1 MFYRE
6 WIGCFRGHEKHI
18 SVLCRHILIFTQEC
32 IVSSDIYV
40 IAADKIVDGIG
51 NSHET
56 DSVRRALQSAS
67 FKTAEFYVAPLSLPW
82 DATLPPGCLRS
93 ACSPLEAV
101 LIFKELLATNK
112 AQAMVLSG
120 RDFIRSGYEK
130 SQRNKFMEIYGE
142 GETPLTGYTKL
153 APAFIESLGISREEF
168 RTVCGHIF
176 ENYLRTYRGLHP
188 DAVPP
193 ADTWFEP
200 VTEFFRGVDCANP
213 SVDFSGCAVFCNSE
227 VADYFAVPESSRIR
241 VTGCSL
247 YKSGE
252 DGLDGIGDIIA
263 YSHLEKAYDAA
274 CEEAGVDFT
283 KRFLANEALLEVYT
297 CYPIA
302 PLAFLLKSR
311 LVADVSEIPEFLD
324 SHEITITGGLNL
336 SKAPWNNTTLSNL
349 VTMIHRLRERT
360 TPNLGGIHGNGSLG
374 YQQGFMI
381 LERHG

>member
-1 MFYRE
+1 M
-6 WIGCFRGHEKHI
+6 
-18 SVLCRHILIFTQEC
+18 
-32 IVSSDIYV
+32 SSDIYI
-40 IAADKIVDGIG
+40 IAADKIVDGVG
-51 NSHET
+51 DSRET
-56 DSVRRALQSAS
+56 DGVRRALQRSS
-67 FKTAEFYVAPLSLPW
+67 LKTAEFEVAPLSLPW
-82 DATLPPGCLRS
+82 NATLPPGCLRS

-101 LIFKELLATNK
+101 LIFKELLSANE

-130 SQRNKFMEIYGE
+130 SRRNKFMEIYGE

-153 APAFIESLGISREEF
+153 APAFIESIGISREEF

-176 ENYLRTYRGLHP
+176 ENYLRTYRSIHP
-188 DAVPP
+188 DAALPTV
-193 ADTWFEP
+193 TWFEP

-213 SVDFSGCAVFCNSE
+213 SVDFTGCVVFGNSD
-227 VADYFAVPESSRIR
+227 VADYCTVPESSRIR
-241 VTGCSL
+241 ITGCSL
-247 YKSGE
+247 HKSGK

-263 YSHLEKAYDAA
+263 YNHLEKAYDAA
-274 CEEAGVDFT
+274 CEEARVDFT

-297 CYPIA
+297 CYPVV

-311 LVADVSEIPEFLD
+311 LVAGVSEIPEFLD
-324 SHEITITGGLNL
+324 SYEITITGGLNL

-349 VTMIHRLRERT
+349 ITMVDRLRERT

-381 LERHG
+381 LERHE

>member
-1 MFYRE
+1 MPAYLNFQ
-6 WIGCFRGHEKHI
+6 
-18 SVLCRHILIFTQEC
+18 QER

-40 IAADKIVDGIG
+40 IAADKIVDGIDD
-51 NSHET
+51 SHET
-56 DSVRRALQSAS
+56 DDVRNALQSSS
-67 FKTAEFYVAPLSLPW
+67 FQVAEFDVAPLSLPW
-82 DATLPPGCLRS
+82 NATLPQGCLRS

-101 LIFKELLATNK
+101 LIFKKLLATNK

-153 APAFIESLGISREEF
+153 APAFIESLGISREQF

-213 SVDFSGCAVFCNSE
+213 SVDFSGCAVFGNSE

-241 VTGCSL
+241 ITGCSL
-247 YKSGE
+247 YKSGK

-274 CEEAGVDFT
+274 CEEAEIDFT
-283 KRFLANEALLEVYT
+283 KRFLAHEALLEVYT

-302 PLAFLLKSR
+302 PLAFLIKSR
-311 LVADVSEIPEFLD
+311 LVTGVSEIPEFLD
-324 SHEITITGGLNL
+324 SYEITITGGLNL

-349 VTMIHRLRERT
+349 VTMVHRLRERT